1 MEQKD
6 LQQLAN
12 IYNILLT
19 IHTNGQD
26 SFVYTDAMRNLES
39 FIVNKQKQL
48 AEKEKE
54 E

>member
-12 IYNILLT
+12 IYNTLLT

-26 SFVYTDAMRNLES
+26 SFIYTDIMRNFEA
-39 FIVNKQKQL
+39 FIINKQKQL
-48 AEKEKE
+48 TEKEKE